1 MKLPEELRNEIIERL
16 KPLDPEMVVLFG
28 SYANGEPNENSDID
42 LYIVT
47 KDDLM
52 PHSWKDKSNLR
63 LKYSQQLLDF
73 RIRHAMD
80 LIVYTRPMHKKFIE
94 INSSFSREVMNKGV
108 RLL

>member
-1 MKLPEELRNEIIERL
+1 MRLPEEMRNEIIESL

-28 SYANGEPNENSDID
+28 SYANGEPNEDSDID

-52 PHSWKDKSNLR
+52 PHSWRDKSNLR

-73 RIRHAMD
+73 RIRYPVD
-80 LIVYTRPMHKKFIE
+80 LIVYTRPMHRE
-94 INSSFSREVMNKGV
+94 IYRNKQFFFKRGN
-108 RLL
+108 

>member
-1 MKLPEELRNEIIERL
+1 MSLPIEIENEIIERL
-16 KPLDPEMVVLFG
+16 KPLDPEMIVLFG
-28 SYANGEPNENSDID
+28 SYAYGEPNEDSDID

-47 KDDLM
+47 KDEYM

-73 RIRHAMD
+73 RIKYPVD

-94 INSSFSREVMNKGV
+94 MNSSFSRELMNKGA